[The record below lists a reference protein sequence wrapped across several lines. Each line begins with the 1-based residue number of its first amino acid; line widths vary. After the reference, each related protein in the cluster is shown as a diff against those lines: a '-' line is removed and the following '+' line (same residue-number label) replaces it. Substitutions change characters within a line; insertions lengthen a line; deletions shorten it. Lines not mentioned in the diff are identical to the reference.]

1 MDILNEE
8 GIKIFLKIEL
18 YVIPVKRIDIA
29 WRRFVN
35 APRQTLLAPFNH
47 GKPQNDF

>member
-8 GIKIFLKIEL
+8 GMNIFLKIEL
-18 YVIPVKRIDIA
+18 YVILVNRIDIS

-35 APRQTLLAPFNH
+35 APRQTLLAPVNH
-47 GKPQNDF
+47 G